1 MTVGS
6 LLGHLARRFHQLS
19 TALFDLEMRRS
30 EIDLTPVQYAA
41 LVAVE
46 DNPAI
51 DQATLASLIAY
62 DRTTIGGVV
71 DRLVDKHLVTRTTS
85 ENDRRSKVLTAT
97 ETGRATIQNATLAVL
112 RAQQQLVGGLDS
124 EEAEELVRLLDKA
137 ISALGEVNRTSHRS
151 RLDQAQY

>member
-6 LLGHLARRFHQLS
+6 LPGHLARRFHQLS

-71 DRLVDKHLVTRTTS
+71 DRLVDKSLVTRASS
-85 ENDRRSKVLTAT
+85 ESDRRSKVLKTT
-97 ETGRATIQNATLAVL
+97 ETGRLTIQDATLAVL
-112 RAQQQLVGGLDS
+112 RAQQQLVIGL
-124 EEAEELVRLLDKA
+124 EPGEAVELVRLLDKA
-137 ISALGEVNRTSHRS
+137 ISALGEIKRTS
-151 RLDQAQY
+151 Y